1 MPFLKSSFSPLPAA
15 DADLTIAL
23 AGNPNVGKSSIFNAL
38 TGMHQHTGNW
48 PGKTVDL
55 ASGSCCHKGVRM
67 RWVDLPG
74 TYSLSADS
82 PEEEAARDYLC
93 FEQHD
98 AVVVVCDATCLERN
112 LHLLLQVLEITPRV
126 VLCLNLMDEALKK
139 GIRIDTNLLS
149 QKLGIPVVRTSAR
162 TQMGLTELTEAVQAV
177 SRSSSK
183 KVLLPPV
190 PPRIEPLVQTLEQAI
205 APLLPDGMRSRWA
218 ALQLLCRN
226 EDFIRQLDSILETPL
241 LENPTVAAAFSSV
254 EQQLNQEQKTPAL
267 LLDEL
272 SAALVRRCEQLCDAC
287 VFVPTTSNFSSDRI
301 SNDSSS
307 HRLDRLFLS
316 RRTGI
321 PVMLLLLFFVF
332 WLTITGANYP
342 SALLANALF
351 WVQER
356 LSDLFCLL
364 HAPKWLH
371 DCLVLGVW
379 RVLAWVV
386 SVMLPPMAIFFPLFT
401 LLEDFGYL
409 PRVAFNLDH
418 CFQKAHTCGKQALTM
433 CMGFGCNAAGVVGC
447 RIIHSPR
454 ERLIAILT
462 NSLVPCNGR
471 FPTLIALISMFFVV
485 GSGLGQ
491 SLLSALLLTL
501 AILLSVAA
509 PAGLVIWL
517 MANWQIDGQSLLTL
531 CAQFLDPF
539 ARWFG
544 IDGVILMAFILGFPA
559 NEIVFP
565 LIVMSY
571 LQSSVLVESES
582 LTALHNLLCA
592 NGWSMWTAAAVALL
606 CLFHWP
612 CSTTCLTIYKETGS
626 TKWTLLS
633 ILLPTVIG
641 FSLCFLLNLL
651 HTAIAL

>member
-1 MPFLKSSFSPLPAA
+1 MKMPFLKSSFSPLPAA

-241 LENPTVAAAFSSV
+241 LENPTVAAAFSSSGYNIRYV
-254 EQQLNQEQKTPAL
+254 CLHDQFLGLDHIYKAYRHTDDQLRIQLAILNQFIETYQRSGGISDGKDQL
-267 LLDEL
+267 L
-272 SAALVRRCEQLCDAC
+272 SHG
-287 VFVPTTSNFSSDRI
+287 SSLI
-301 SNDSSS
+301 HAGCSSC
-307 HRLDRLFLS
+307 
-316 RRTGI
+316 G
-321 PVMLLLLFFVF
+321 
-332 WLTITGANYP
+332 
-342 SALLANALF
+342 
-351 WVQER
+351 
-356 LSDLFCLL
+356 
-364 HAPKWLH
+364 
-371 DCLVLGVW
+371 
-379 RVLAWVV
+379 
-386 SVMLPPMAIFFPLFT
+386 SV
-401 LLEDFGYL
+401 
-409 PRVAFNLDH
+409 
-418 CFQKAHTCGKQALTM
+418 
-433 CMGFGCNAAGVVGC
+433 GFGCGSYVLIRDKAEYFSAVAGKD
-447 RIIHSPR
+447 
-454 ERLIAILT
+454 
-462 NSLVPCNGR
+462 SLVDPGLCHVCICHNAGTVFDSSNCFLNCILR
-471 FPTLIALISMFFVV
+471 ETEILCIIKVCACVNTSLYDQLCSGNQLFISKFLCDDLKAAFLYIHWFYIFQFYLHLIFP
-485 GSGLGQ
+485 
-491 SLLSALLLTL
+491 
-501 AILLSVAA
+501 
-509 PAGLVIWL
+509 
-517 MANWQIDGQSLLTL
+517 
-531 CAQFLDPF
+531 
-539 ARWFG
+539 
-544 IDGVILMAFILGFPA
+544 
-559 NEIVFP
+559 P
-565 LIVMSY
+565 LIV
-571 LQSSVLVESES
+571 
-582 LTALHNLLCA
+582 TPIPH
-592 NGWSMWTAAAVALL
+592 TTR
-606 CLFHWP
+606 
-612 CSTTCLTIYKETGS
+612 ST
-626 TKWTLLS
+626 
-633 ILLPTVIG
+633 
-641 FSLCFLLNLL
+641 
-651 HTAIAL
+651 